1 MYVGCL
7 YHRMIMMWKNEMR
20 TKNKKE
26 NKVKKSK
33 KSQSLNDVGY
43 SKYYKCVQRIVSKK
57 SNIEHWTFQ
66 EVDNDHKVDQFT
78 IKGTRVLVASYPD
91 FYKIFVYKTHVSGE
105 QSWPNGGVTVYNATY
120 EIMQSFY
127 YDSVAIHPDGGS
139 YKFQT

>member
-1 MYVGCL
+1 VGCL

>member
-1 MYVGCL
+1 
-7 YHRMIMMWKNEMR
+7 MIMMWKNEMR

>member
-1 MYVGCL
+1 MGCL

>member
-1 MYVGCL
+1 MRVVCL
-7 YHRMIMMWKNEMR
+7 FRQMKVKWKIKMSL
-20 TKNKKE
+20 KNKK
-26 NKVKKSK
+26 VKKPK
-33 KSQSLNDVGY
+33 KSISSNDVGQ

-105 QSWPNGGVTVYNATY
+105 PSWPNGGVTVYNATY

>member
-1 MYVGCL
+1 
-7 YHRMIMMWKNEMR
+7 MWKNEMR